1 MALLTIRIPV
11 LLLVALSLS
20 ACGPGLYRWE
30 QGHENPQVAKNYD
43 VKKGDTL
50 YSIAWRYGL
59 DYRELARWNGI
70 GSNFLIHPGQ
80 ELRLTP
86 PGTATSAADTATV
99 ATVQQPPA
107 RAPSTSAAASTPSI
121 STPPSR
127 PMPRGAW
134 QWPAR
139 GALLAKFGDAN
150 ATGKGIAIGGSEG
163 DPISASADG
172 RVVYAGSGLI
182 GYGKIIIVKH
192 SEEYL
197 SAYGHNDTIY
207 VREGEQVKQGD
218 RIATMGRGPGNRP
231 LLHFEIRI
239 KGEAVDPLAY
249 LPPR

>member
-1 MALLTIRIPV
+1 MALLKIRIPV
-11 LLLVALSLS
+11 LLLAALLLG

-30 QGHENPQVAKNYD
+30 QGHEDPQTAESYD
-43 VKKGDTL
+43 VRKGDTL

-70 GSNFLIHPGQ
+70 GSNFLIYPGQ
-80 ELRLTP
+80 QLRLTP
-86 PGTATSAADTATV
+86 PIGAVTESVAVSTTSGETDTRTV
-99 ATVQQPPA
+99 PA
-107 RAPSTSAAASTPSI
+107 RADQPSEVVTPM
-121 STPPSR
+121 PPR

-139 GALLAKFGDAN
+139 GALLAGFGDAN

-163 DPISASADG
+163 DPIMASADG

-218 RIATMGRGPGNRP
+218 RIATMGRGPGNKP

-239 KGEAVDPLAY
+239 KGEAVDPLAH

>member
-1 MALLTIRIPV
+1 MALLKIRIPA
-11 LLLVALSLS
+11 LLLVALLLGG
-20 ACGPGLYRWE
+20 CGPGLYRWE
-30 QGHENPQVAKNYD
+30 QGHGNPQLAEGYA

-50 YSIAWRYGL
+50 YSIAWRYGV
-59 DYRELARWNGI
+59 DYRELAKWNGI

-86 PGTATSAADTATV
+86 PTAEATTSPADSTAPAVAASL
-99 ATVQQPPA
+99 QSSRRPA
-107 RAPSTSAAASTPSI
+107 REVL
-121 STPPSR
+121 PPVQ
-127 PMPRGAW
+127 ANTLAEW
-134 QWPAR
+134 KWPAR
-139 GALLAKFGDAN
+139 GPLLAKFGDAN

-163 DPISASADG
+163 DPIAASADG

-218 RIATMGRGPGNRP
+218 KIATMGRGPGSKP

-239 KGEAVDPLAY
+239 KGTAVDPLIY